1 MLTLRNGEKFETDID
16 GVHVVV
22 ESIERMSLRAWTN
35 GEIEDD
41 ELITTDCAFTVS
53 KDGKKYGVEAYQV
66 QGDSDMY
73 NVSIYNNT
81 TDEKRDTMTCTET
94 TYYDSCGGTTEDL
107 YVDDDSKIKAVILT
121 VLFGYNTGLIIP
133 F

>member
-1 MLTLRNGEKFETDID
+1 MLTLRNGQKFETDID
-16 GVHVVV
+16 GVHVVI

-81 TDEKRDTMTCTET
+81 TDEKRDTMTCIET
-94 TYYDSCGGTTEDL
+94 AYFDSCGGTTEDL